1 MQKKLLKFE
10 IWTAMNSFMNRLNKQ
25 LIVIGSSK
33 LFSISS
39 NWYGGVLPIIFVYS
53 WLNKLTFAGCIKD
66 RLEYA

>member
-1 MQKKLLKFE
+1 MFVMFINL
-10 IWTAMNSFMNRLNKQ
+10 NSFMNRLNKQ
-25 LIVIGSSK
+25 LMVIGSSK

-39 NWYGGVLPIIFVYS
+39 NWYEGVLPFIFVYS